1 MLIAV
6 LQVSMI
12 PVSAPVTI
20 LLKSSVSPKKKTFQ
34 LATARAINMK
44 ADQILLK
51 AMN

>member
-20 LLKSSVSPKKKTFQ
+20 LLKSSVSPNRKTFQ
-34 LATARAINMK
+34 LATARAINIK